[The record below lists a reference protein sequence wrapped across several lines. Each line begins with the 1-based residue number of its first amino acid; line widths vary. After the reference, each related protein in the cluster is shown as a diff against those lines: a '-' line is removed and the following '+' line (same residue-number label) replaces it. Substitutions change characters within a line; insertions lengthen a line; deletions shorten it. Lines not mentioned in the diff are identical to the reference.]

1 MAQTTNAL
9 SMINAYVAYSTA
21 SSTTGFTD
29 ISGYANKIEPG
40 EMTRESGEAFTY
52 NGDVAIIKGGKRKP
66 LDIKFSF
73 VYTEESTGPFKMIYD
88 RAAAGSSL
96 WVRWAPK
103 GNASPNYQYTSDE
116 GVITAIEFP
125 KGDPDKGEPI
135 ASGFTLK
142 VPQVT
147 EAAIAV

>member
-1 MAQTTNAL
+1 MV
-9 SMINAYVAYSTA
+9 NAYVAYSTA

-29 ISGYANKIEPG
+29 ISGYNNKIEPG
-40 EMTRESGEAFTY
+40 EITREAGEVFTY
-52 NGDVAIIKGGKRKP
+52 SGDVAIIKSGKRKP

-73 VYTEESTGPFKMIYD
+73 VYTEEATGPFKMIYD
-88 RAAAGSSL
+88 RAVAGSSI

-116 GVITAIEFP
+116 GIITAFSFP
-125 KGDPDKGEPI
+125 KGDPDKGEPVMCD
-135 ASGFTLK
+135 FTLK